1 MLSPNEERLDV
12 VNSPLG
18 TMLLEEITPVIMVI
32 GTPLVEEACQK
43 NKLSLVEILQ
53 PYCSFDNIDVPV
65 RTASDQPY
73 RLQRFKL
80 RLVYASHVCQPN
92 PETAAERVKEVVRNA
107 SDKGLPGFQGEVQHY
122 DSDPIGKIFF
132 DF

>member
-53 PYCSFDNIDVPV
+53 PYCSFDNIDGE
-65 RTASDQPY
+65 DF
-73 RLQRFKL
+73 L
-80 RLVYASHVCQPN
+80 LVQSFLSSRYFTLLNDS
-92 PETAAERVKEVVRNA
+92 
-107 SDKGLPGFQGEVQHY
+107 GLILYWDALSV
-122 DSDPIGKIFF
+122 
-132 DF
+132 